1 MLGEAG
7 ETGAQRREQ
16 EESRPGREPNVGKEY
31 FFHSLSEE
39 AEAPD
44 WSLESMGQ
52 SGWFRLGKSHKAA
65 GK

>member
-16 EESRPGREPNVGKEY
+16 EESRPGREPNAGKEY

-39 AEAPD
+39 AEALD
-44 WSLESMGQ
+44 WSQESMDQ
-52 SGWFRLGKSHKAA
+52 SCWFRLG
-65 GK
+65 

>member
-16 EESRPGREPNVGKEY
+16 EESRPGREPNAGKEC

-44 WSLESMGQ
+44 GVRKVWISHVG
-52 SGWFRLGKSHKAA
+52 SG
-65 GK
+65 